1 MRHLDRSCS
10 LSLVALLALG
20 HLFLVADVA
29 GCLVFLAAV
38 CFVLLAAWLVVCSLT
53 GLGLRWYGLV
63 VCSLLGWSFGFRLL
77 CLLPGVTY
85 RCWQLVGF
93 ALFQE
98 LFASD
103 FGLHVKLGRSDR
115 NPGWAF

>member
-1 MRHLDRSCS
+1 MHFFGPCSRWIRNLGLRHLDRSCS

-29 GCLVFLAAV
+29 GCLVVLAAV

-63 VCSLLGWSFGFRLL
+63 VCSLLVGRLAFVCFACFR
-77 CLLPGVTY
+77 V
-85 RCWQLVGF
+85 
-93 ALFQE
+93 
-98 LFASD
+98 
-103 FGLHVKLGRSDR
+103 
-115 NPGWAF
+115 